1 MLQGELLSLLLLVA
15 GAGGVGL
22 ETRGGSLDCCSPAA
36 SARVRGVMFVLACD
50 AAAHH

>member
-22 ETRGGSLDCCSPAA
+22 ETRGGSLDCCSPPQ
-36 SARVRGVMFVLACD
+36 RVRV
-50 AAAHH
+50 